1 MRHFGD
7 FLQYIKYIRHYS
19 PNTVLSYQK
28 DLEQFFSYS
37 GFDGGSEE
45 SAVNAQ
51 HIREWIIHLMENGNT
66 ARTTNRKISALKRY
80 FGYLLKEGII
90 SANPAKRVLTPK
102 TDKKLPVFVSENHMD
117 NLLDQVEFGED
128 YDGFRNRVLIETF
141 YNTGIRLSE
150 LVNLKTGDIDISHQT
165 IKVLGKRNKERIIP
179 ISPVFF
185 ELIQEY
191 MSVRLKEFPGLNADY
206 LFLTSSGKKIYPR
219 LVYRI
224 VHRFLTMVTTVDK
237 KSPHVL
243 RHTFATHM
251 LNKGADLNAIKEL
264 LGHANLS
271 ATEVY
276 THNTFEKLKSVYK
289 QAHPRA

>member
-7 FLQYIKYIRHYS
+7 FLQYIKFIKHYS
-19 PNTVLSYQK
+19 PHTVLSYQK

-37 GFDGGSEE
+37 GFDAGSEE
-45 SAVNAQ
+45 SVVNAQ
-51 HIREWIIHLMENGNT
+51 HIREWMVHLMENGT
-66 ARTTNRKISALKRY
+66 TTRSTNRKISSLKRF

-90 SANPAKRVLTPK
+90 SSNPAKRVLTPK
-102 TDKKLPVFVSENHMD
+102 MDKKLPVFVSEDHME
-117 NLLDQVEFGED
+117 NLLDQVEFGTD
-128 YDGFRNRVLIETF
+128 YIGFRNRVLIEMF
-141 YNTGIRLSE
+141 YNTGMRLSE
-150 LVNLKTGDIDISHQT
+150 LVNLRINDIDFSQQAL
-165 IKVLGKRNKERIIP
+165 KVLGKRNKERIIP
-179 ISPVFF
+179 ISPDFSH
-185 ELIQEY
+185 LLQEY
-191 MSVRLKEFPGLNADY
+191 ISERSAEFPGVKAEH
-206 LFLTSSGKKIYPR
+206 LFLTSSGKKVYAR
-219 LVYRI
+219 LVYRV
-224 VHRFLTMVTTVDK
+224 VHSFLSMVTTVEK

-251 LNKGADLNAIKEL
+251 LNRGADLNAIKEL

>member
-7 FLQYIKYIRHYS
+7 FLQYIRYIKHYS
-19 PNTVLSYQK
+19 PYTVLSYQK
-28 DLEQFFSYS
+28 DIEQFFLFNS
-37 GFDGGSEE
+37 FDMETEE
-45 SAVNAQ
+45 SIIDSRM
-51 HIREWIIHLMENGNT
+51 IRSWMVHLVDEDNSP
-66 ARTTNRKISALKRY
+66 RTVNRKISSLKSYFRY
-80 FGYLLKEGII
+80 LQKEGIMKG
-90 SANPAKRVLTPK
+90 NPAAHVLTPK
-102 TDKKLPVFVSENHMD
+102 THKKLPVFVREDQMD
-117 NLLDQVEFGED
+117 HLLDQVDFGDD
-128 YDGFRNRVLIETF
+128 YAGFRNRIMIETF

-150 LVNLKTGDIDISHQT
+150 LVNLKVTDLDFLQQS

-179 ISPVFF
+179 IDRQFGLTLQQYLS
-185 ELIQEY
+185 L
-191 MSVRLKEFPGLNADY
+191 RAATFPGPDEGY
-206 LFLTSSGKKIYPR
+206 LFLTPSGRKVYSR
-219 LVYRI
+219 LVYRV
-224 VHRFLTMVTTVDK
+224 VHGFLTLVTTADK

>member
-7 FLQYIKYIRHYS
+7 FLQYIKYIKHYS

-28 DLEQFFSYS
+28 DLEQFFCFS
-37 GFDGGSEE
+37 GFDAGSEE

-51 HIREWIIHLMENGNT
+51 HIREWMVHLMETGNT
-66 ARTTNRKISALKRY
+66 TRTTNRKISALKRY

-90 SANPAKRVLTPK
+90 SSNPAKRVLTPK
-102 TDKKLPVFVSENHMD
+102 MDRKLPVFVSEDHMD

-128 YDGFRNRVLIETF
+128 YAGFRNRVLIETF
-141 YNTGIRLSE
+141 YNTGMRLSE
-150 LVNLKTGDIDISHQT
+150 LVNLQIGDIDFGQQT
-165 IKVLGKRNKERIIP
+165 VKVLGKRNKERIIP
-179 ISPVFF
+179 LSPVFF
-185 ELIQEY
+185 ELLQEY
-191 MSVRLKEFPGLNADY
+191 LIARSKEFPGLQAEY
-206 LFLTSSGKKIYPR
+206 LFLTTSGKKIYPR

>member
-7 FLQYIKYIRHYS
+7 FLQYIKFIKHYS

-37 GFDGGSEE
+37 GWDAGCEE
-45 SAVNAQ
+45 TAVNAQ
-51 HIREWIIHLMENGNT
+51 HIREWMVHLMETGHT

-80 FGYLLKEGII
+80 FGYLLREGII
-90 SANPAKRVLTPK
+90 TVNPAKRVLTPK
-102 TDKKLPVFVSENHMD
+102 MDKKLPVFVSEDHMD
-117 NLLDQVEFGED
+117 KLLDQGDFGED
-128 YDGFRNRVLIETF
+128 YAGFRNRVLIETF
-141 YNTGIRLSE
+141 YNTGMRLSE
-150 LVNLKTGDIDISHQT
+150 LVNLQTADIDFSHQT
-165 IKVLGKRNKERIIP
+165 VKVLGKRNKERIIP
-179 ISPVFF
+179 LSPVFC
-185 ELIQEY
+185 ELLQEFL
-191 MSVRLKEFPGLNADY
+191 SARSEEFHGLKTDY
-206 LFLTSSGKKIYPR
+206 LFLTKSGKKIYPR
-219 LVYRI
+219 LVYRV